1 MNLKRI
7 HFKFYKFILS
17 RPYPFDHWL
26 ILITSYFTL
35 WIYFL
40 LGSIILTFILDT
52 PIILNLKFYFV
63 LSFFAMLYLVFTSYK
78 LSELFKLFFQTITQI
93 FRITIGKAFGLKPIN
108 YTYRTSDQKKYL
120 GRNILDFD
128 KEKFKV
134 FEKKYAEIDFL
145 VLNNYITI
153 DEGNRKTDDLLKKE
167 YGYGFLT
174 TLNGH
179 YFER

>member
-1 MNLKRI
+1 
-7 HFKFYKFILS
+7 
-17 RPYPFDHWL
+17 
-26 ILITSYFTL
+26 
-35 WIYFL
+35 
-40 LGSIILTFILDT
+40 
-52 PIILNLKFYFV
+52 
-63 LSFFAMLYLVFTSYK
+63 MLYLVFTSYK
-78 LSELFKLFFQTITQI
+78 PSELFKLFFQTITQI